1 MNLLTNSTTMSLWHD
16 VVKHAEGRCSVTLKG
31 ELEAYLIS
39 LLMRYTNQPQAAK
52 YVAATMFLNALHAHH
67 AEREISLQRVGDQ
80 CLLFTGLF
88 PRVAEK
94 RHVKIN
100 YFVDV
105 GRSAYAA
112 ISHTANDLYGS
123 LALQFVVLMDVLQSI
138 RPHSDLMPLE
148 AYEQWDALGSQR
160 ALKIL
165 QEYTKAIPLKK

>member
-1 MNLLTNSTTMSLWHD
+1 MDLLTSSTPLGLWQE
-16 VVKHAEGRCSVTLKG
+16 VIKHAENRCSVSLKG

-39 LLMRYTNQPQAAK
+39 LLMRYTNQANVSQYISAIE
-52 YVAATMFLNALHAHH
+52 FLKAMHVHH
-67 AEREISLQRVGDQ
+67 AERQVSLQRVGDQ

-88 PRVAEK
+88 PRLAEK

-112 ISHTANDLYGS
+112 ISHTTNDLYGS

-148 AYEQWDALGSQR
+148 AYEQWEELGSQR
-160 ALKIL
+160 ALKTL
-165 QEYTKAIPLKK
+165 QKYTNAIPFKK